1 MIDVQRRV
9 PRPRRRCAA
18 AHAATASRPSCS
30 RPTAAPASPC
40 RRTTRRRSSQTEVL
54 KQGNGETVEDG
65 DARRRALHGRARGT
79 TTPSS
84 TRRGRTAR
92 RPRSSSAR
100 ATTAQVIPG
109 FSKALIGQQ
118 VGSQI
123 GVIVPPS
130 EGYGDQGNAQVPAGL
145 DAVLRDRHPGCDLSR
160 RSRPSGRPPF
170 SMIAPV
176 SGASR
181 KGEPRIPVEDRL
193 FSLVLALL
201 ATEAGLLKAEILS
214 SVRGYAER
222 YDDSGQNA
230 NLERQFE
237 RDKDDI
243 RELGIPLETV
253 ESPDRPGDNQAL
265 RYRIPKGQYDL
276 PDEVRFT
283 PDELALL
290 GLAAEVWREASL
302 SADSQRALTKLRSL
316 GIEPREPVIGYA
328 PAAARAR
335 CRVRA
340 AAAGARPSAVGALPL
355 LQARRGRAARAHGRS
370 ARRRAARGPLAPARV
385 RPRRAG
391 SAHLPALPHRRP
403 GRARARHDV
412 RRAAGRHPGPHP
424 RRARRAPAAER
435 RPTSRSPR
443 AATPRCG
450 SASARCSRDEDA
462 GVIRLHYTD
471 AAVFAD
477 ELAAYGPEV
486 RVIAPASLREAVRE
500 RLAAVVAAHRDGGAA

>member
-1 MIDVQRRV
+1 
-9 PRPRRRCAA
+9 
-18 AHAATASRPSCS
+18 
-30 RPTAAPASPC
+30 
-40 RRTTRRRSSQTEVL
+40 
-54 KQGNGETVEDG
+54 
-65 DARRRALHGRARGT
+65 
-79 TTPSS
+79 
-84 TRRGRTAR
+84 
-92 RPRSSSAR
+92 
-100 ATTAQVIPG
+100 
-109 FSKALIGQQ
+109 
-118 VGSQI
+118 
-123 GVIVPPS
+123 
-130 EGYGDQGNAQVPAGL
+130 
-145 DAVLRDRHPGCDLSR
+145 
-160 RSRPSGRPPF
+160 
-170 SMIAPV
+170 MIAPV

-201 ATEAGLLKAEILS
+201 ATEAGLLKSEILS

-302 SADSQRALTKLRSL
+302 SDDSQRALTKLRSL

-328 PAAARAR
+328 PRLRVRDAAFEPLRQALDKRQSVRFRYFKPGEGAARER
-335 CRVRA
+335 TVD
-340 AAAGARPSAVGALPL
+340 PLAVVLHE
-355 LQARRGRAARAHGRS
+355 GRWHLHAYDRD
-370 ARRRAARGPLAPARV
+370 ARGPRTFLLSRIVGRVEPVPGMTFDAPPPGIQDRILAELDELRLSNAADLAV
-385 RPRRAG
+385 TAG
-391 SAHLPALPHRRP
+391 SDAEVRL
-403 GRARARHDV
+403 GKRAV
-412 RRAAGRHPGPHP
+412 L
-424 RRARRAPAAER
+424 
-435 RPTSRSPR
+435 
-443 AATPRCG
+443 
-450 SASARCSRDEDA
+450 RDEDS

-486 RVIAPASLREAVRE
+486 RVIGPASLRDAVRE
-500 RLAAVVAAHRDGGAA
+500 RLAAVVAAHRNGGAA

>member
-1 MIDVQRRV
+1 
-9 PRPRRRCAA
+9 
-18 AHAATASRPSCS
+18 
-30 RPTAAPASPC
+30 
-40 RRTTRRRSSQTEVL
+40 
-54 KQGNGETVEDG
+54 
-65 DARRRALHGRARGT
+65 
-79 TTPSS
+79 
-84 TRRGRTAR
+84 
-92 RPRSSSAR
+92 
-100 ATTAQVIPG
+100 
-109 FSKALIGQQ
+109 
-118 VGSQI
+118 
-123 GVIVPPS
+123 
-130 EGYGDQGNAQVPAGL
+130 
-145 DAVLRDRHPGCDLSR
+145 
-160 RSRPSGRPPF
+160 
-170 SMIAPV
+170 MIAPV

-201 ATEAGLLKAEILS
+201 ATEAGLLKSEILS

-222 YDDSGQNA
+222 YDESGRNA

-328 PAAARAR
+328 PRLRVRDAAFEPLRQALDKRQSVRFRYFKPGEGAARER
-335 CRVRA
+335 TVD
-340 AAAGARPSAVGALPL
+340 PLAVVLHE
-355 LQARRGRAARAHGRS
+355 GRWHLHAYDRDAHGPRTFLLS
-370 ARRRAARGPLAPARV
+370 RIVGRVEPVPGMTFDAPPPGIQDRILAELDELRLRNAADLAV
-385 RPRRAG
+385 TAG
-391 SAHLPALPHRRP
+391 SDAEVRL
-403 GRARARHDV
+403 GKRAV
-412 RRAAGRHPGPHP
+412 L
-424 RRARRAPAAER
+424 
-435 RPTSRSPR
+435 
-443 AATPRCG
+443 
-450 SASARCSRDEDA
+450 RDEDS

-486 RVIAPASLREAVRE
+486 RVIGPATLRDAVRE
-500 RLAAVVAAHRDGGAA
+500 RLAAVVAAHRNGGAA